1 MAGAHYRLVMRQG
14 PNPGQVYELD
24 RSEVSVGRD
33 IANDIVINDAEV
45 SRKHAQLTLEVDRY
59 KIEDLNSTN
68 GTYIDGQ
75 RLIGPHLLAIGEVIM
90 FGDNVGVV
98 FDGEPVDLDATVP
111 SPVDLGSTP
120 VAAIPV
126 PMVSQPQPAPTPAL
140 QVSQRQPAPAH
151 APQVSAVPKPQQ
163 TMPELPLEG
172 AEEMGKKPINSW
184 LLAGCGCL
192 VVIVLLVIA
201 VLVFIDQPWNSGG
214 GLYCV
219 SPFDIIFKA
228 LGFCP

>member
-14 PNPGQVYELD
+14 PTPGQVYELELP
-24 RSEVSVGRD
+24 EVSIGRD

-45 SRKHAQLTLEVDRY
+45 SRKHARLTREGDRY

-111 SPVDLGSTP
+111 SPVDIGSTP
-120 VAAIPV
+120 VSGIPAPV
-126 PMVSQPQPAPTPAL
+126 VSQPQPIPIAAQQARVVPASQ
-140 QVSQRQPAPAH
+140 QVITEIP
-151 APQVSAVPKPQQ
+151 
-163 TMPELPLEG
+163 
-172 AEEMGKKPINSW
+172 AEESEEPGKKPINSW

-192 VVIVLLVIA
+192 IVIVLLVIA
-201 VLVFIDQPWNSGG
+201 LLVFIDQPWNSGG